1 MPFFALDLPT
11 NITISETHQKTQFT
25 TMIDLTWQGLLL
37 GGATFLTIGIFHPIV
52 IKTEYYF
59 GTRPWWIFLLLGL
72 VCSVA
77 ALLIKDLFWSALL
90 SIVGFSSFWTIK
102 ELFDQQKRVEKGW
115 FPRNPKRKYPEQGPK
130 NG

>member
-1 MPFFALDLPT
+1 
-11 NITISETHQKTQFT
+11 
-25 TMIDLTWQGLLL
+25 MIDLTWQGLLL

-59 GTRPWWIFLLLGL
+59 GTRPWWLFLLLGL

-115 FPRNPKRKYPEQGPK
+115 FPRNPKRKYPEQGQK

>member
-1 MPFFALDLPT
+1 ML
-11 NITISETHQKTQFT
+11 
-25 TMIDLTWQGLLL
+25 DLTWQGVIL
-37 GGATFLTIGIFHPIV
+37 GAATFPTIGIFHPIV

-77 ALLIKDLFWSALL
+77 ALLIQDIFWSALL

-102 ELFDQQKRVEKGW
+102 ELFDQKKRVEKGW
-115 FPRNPKRKYPEQGPK
+115 FPRNPKRKYQDLTCEKKENTANQNHHICDK
-130 NG
+130 